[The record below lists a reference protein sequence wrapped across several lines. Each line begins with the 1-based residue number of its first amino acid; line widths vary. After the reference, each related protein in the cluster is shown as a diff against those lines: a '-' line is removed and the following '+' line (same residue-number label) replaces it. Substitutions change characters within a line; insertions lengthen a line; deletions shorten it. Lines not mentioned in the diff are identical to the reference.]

1 LGGERLMQSLLTGA
15 AVSLLFTLFLT
26 PLFIRL
32 FRRLH
37 WGQFIRDDGP
47 VSHHAKR
54 GTATMGGVVFILAA
68 VVGYFAGHLN
78 NLRGITVSGML
89 VLFLMVGLGLVG
101 FVDDFLKTRNQRSLG
116 LGGWAKIAGQVLVA
130 TIFAVLVLQFPK
142 TQVGAGGKTVSATPA
157 TVNISIVRDQ
167 WFDGSV
173 LSFTALFGATL
184 GVIAFI
190 VWIWLIVASTSNG
203 VNVTDG
209 LDGLATGASIFAIGS
224 YVIIGFWQFNQSC
237 FDTTL
242 AAPNVPLCYNVR
254 DPLDLAVVAACITG
268 ALIGF
273 LWWNTSPA
281 QIFMGD
287 TGSLALGGALAAL
300 AVLSRTEL
308 LVIFIGGLFVI
319 EPGSV
324 ILQRAYFKAT
334 RGKRIFLMSPVH
346 HHFELK
352 GWAEVTVVVRFWI
365 VAGLVVAFGVGL
377 FYLEWLTRAK

>member
-1 LGGERLMQSLLTGA
+1 VQSLLTGA

-32 FRRLH
+32 FHRLQ

-47 VSHHAKR
+47 VTHHAKR
-54 GTATMGGVVFILAA
+54 GTATMGGLVFILAS
-68 VVGYFAGHLN
+68 VVGYFVGHLN
-78 NLRGITVSGML
+78 NVRGITVSGLL

-101 FVDDFLKTRNQRSLG
+101 FIDDFLKTRNQRSLG
-116 LGGWAKIAGQVLVA
+116 LGGWAKVAGQLIVGTV
-130 TIFAVLVLQFPK
+130 FALLVLQFPRSAI
-142 TQVGAGGKTVSATPA
+142 GAGDRRVTATPG
-157 TVNISIVRDQ
+157 TTNISIVRDT

-173 LSFTALFGATL
+173 LSFTALLGAGL
-184 GVIAFI
+184 GLAVFV

-237 FDTTL
+237 FDTSL
-242 AAPNVPLCYNVR
+242 SESIGLCYDVR
-254 DPLDLAVVAACITG
+254 DPLDLATVAACITG
-268 ALIGF
+268 ALVGF

-300 AVLSRTEL
+300 AVMSRTEL
-308 LVIFIGGLFVI
+308 LVLFIGGLFVI

-324 ILQRAYFKAT
+324 ILQRAYFKIT

-352 GWAEVTVVVRFWI
+352 GWAEVTVVVRFWVI
-365 VAGLVVAFGVGL
+365 AGLLSALGVGL
-377 FYLEWLTRAK
+377 FYLEWLTRANSGG